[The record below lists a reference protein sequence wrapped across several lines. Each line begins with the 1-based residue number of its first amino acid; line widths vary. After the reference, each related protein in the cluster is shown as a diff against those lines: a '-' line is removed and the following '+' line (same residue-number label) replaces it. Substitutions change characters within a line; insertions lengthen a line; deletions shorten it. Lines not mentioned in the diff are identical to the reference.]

1 MMTRLFVLLAFLAC
15 SSLSSAAPTD
25 ARADFDITPFVADG
39 TTFDRILLDVESTPR
54 FMQAHG
60 MLFSSTASVGAPVT
74 GTCLFSS
81 GGGAFC
87 TLSYGPMVIN
97 LSVQA
102 AGNGTYQVRDATG
115 SVLLSGNAQLSA
127 IK

>member
-1 MMTRLFVLLAFLAC
+1 MMTRLIVLLAILAC
-15 SSLSSAAPTD
+15 SATSSAAPTD
-25 ARADFDITPFVADG
+25 AKADFDITPFVADG

-87 TLSYGPMVIN
+87 SLSYGSKVIY
-97 LSVQA
+97 LTVQT

-115 SVLLSGNAQLSA
+115 SVLWSGNAQLA
-127 IK
+127 TIK